1 MNSNM
6 GSAEQDEKI
15 EDLTS
20 TEAVEQIKAIVDK
33 SSICFF
39 CTEVPKGAA
48 IGTRPMGVQKVDD
61 EGNLWFLSPKES
73 EKNKEIAADP
83 SVKLHFV
90 GSNADFLY
98 LEGDASIS
106 YDKAKIKE
114 LWNPIAKTWFTE
126 GVDDPRI
133 SVIKVEPTRGYYW
146 TTQHGNVVSTIK
158 IAFGA
163 LVGKTFDDSKEGKL
177 SV

>member
-1 MNSNM
+1 MNNHI

-15 EDLTS
+15 QNLGGS
-20 TEAVEQIKAIVDK
+20 EAVKQIKDLVDK
-33 SSICFF
+33 SGICFF
-39 CTEVPKGAA
+39 CTTVSKASM
-48 IGTRPMGVQKVDD
+48 GTRPMAAQQVD
-61 EGNLWFLSPKES
+61 EQGNLWFLSAKES

-83 SVKLHFV
+83 SVMLHFM

-98 LEGDASIS
+98 LEGKASIS

-114 LWNPIAKTWFTE
+114 LWNPLVKTWFTE

-133 SVIKVEPTRGYYW
+133 SIIKVEPTQGYYW

-177 SV
+177 LV